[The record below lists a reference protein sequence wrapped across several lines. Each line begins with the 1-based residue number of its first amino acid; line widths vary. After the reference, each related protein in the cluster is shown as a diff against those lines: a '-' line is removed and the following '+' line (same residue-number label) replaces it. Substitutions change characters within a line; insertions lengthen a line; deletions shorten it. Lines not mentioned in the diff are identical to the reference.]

1 MLSSKQ
7 RAQLRSL
14 ASSEDTI
21 VHVGKGGITAQIE
34 KQMTDALT
42 ARELVKG
49 RVLENAPLSA
59 REACDALALACG
71 AEPVQVIGSRFVV
84 YRRNAKEPKI
94 QI

>member
-7 RAQLRSL
+7 RARLRSL
-14 ASSEDTI
+14 ASVEDTI
-21 VHVGKGGITAQIE
+21 VHVGKGGITSQIE
-34 KQMTDALT
+34 KQMGDALA

-49 RVLENAPLSA
+49 RVLENAPLDA
-59 REACDALALACG
+59 REACDALALACE